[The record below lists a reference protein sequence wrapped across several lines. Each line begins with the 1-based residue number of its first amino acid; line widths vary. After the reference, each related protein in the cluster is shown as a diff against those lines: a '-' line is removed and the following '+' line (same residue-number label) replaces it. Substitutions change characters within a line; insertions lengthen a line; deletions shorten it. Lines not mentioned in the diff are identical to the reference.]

1 MNTVLSRGNAVF
13 AFTLSILAVM
23 TICCFL
29 STLLKPY
36 EDTVEVRIQTI
47 DKDVKNVTN
56 FGNNRQVNELGFFK
70 FDLDADFS
78 KTFDWNTK
86 EIFLYLTAHYE
97 TKQNKVN
104 QIVLWDYIMLRDGL
118 NKLRLRNQNNKYYF
132 FDDGAGLSGN
142 QNITL
147 TLSMNIIP
155 NVGILKQVTTKHLHQ
170 FSFPSKSS

>member
-1 MNTVLSRGNAVF
+1 MNSVLSRANAVF
-13 AFTLSILAVM
+13 AFTLSILAAM
-23 TICCFL
+23 TIGCFL

-36 EDTVEVRIQTI
+36 EETVEVRIQTI

-56 FGNNRQVNELGFFK
+56 FGNNRQVSELGFFK

-78 KTFDWNTK
+78 RTFDWNTK
-86 EIFLYLTAHYE
+86 QLFLYLTAHYQ
-97 TKQNKVN
+97 TKKNTVN
-104 QIVLWDYIMLRDGL
+104 QIVLWDYIMLRDAP
-118 NKLRLRNQNNKYYF
+118 NKLKLRNQNNKYYF

-155 NVGILKQVTTKHLHQ
+155 NVGILKQVTTRQLHQ
-170 FSFPSKSS
+170 FSFPVKA